1 MSSSGPSF
9 FPPSSELGV
18 LEAHV
23 RRLQASAH
31 APPLDRAEQVLAD
44 IRGAVLRT
52 HEAQLQVSIATSAGQ
67 GFEEHKRTW
76 QAKINNIERSVA
88 DRTSALRGI
97 VEELRVATFQRF
109 AASLVIGTVVLRWLF
124 DPPGDGRPPP
134 VLRAYIQD
142 CAFISPGCAKSGE

>member
-1 MSSSGPSF
+1 M
-9 FPPSSELGV
+9 
-18 LEAHV
+18 
-23 RRLQASAH
+23 
-31 APPLDRAEQVLAD
+31 
-44 IRGAVLRT
+44 
-52 HEAQLQVSIATSAGQ
+52 SIATSAGQ

-76 QAKINNIERSVA
+76 QAKINNIEQSVA
-88 DRTSALRGI
+88 DRTAELRGV
-97 VEELRVATFQRF
+97 VEGLRVATFQRF